1 MIYPYKEKIR
11 KLRVVLL
18 SLTMLPLQAMFPLV
32 RNQVFGLIQSYAAMC
47 HQQSLETE

>member
-18 SLTMLPLQAMFPLV
+18 SLTMLPLQAMSQLG
-32 RNQVFGLIQSYAAMC
+32 RNQVFGLIQSSAVMC
-47 HQQSLETE
+47 HQQLLETA